1 MRSASR
7 SLVTLSLFAV
17 LLTPSASFADDPIV
31 KVECLCVS
39 QGKGMAEGMTAR
51 TIDLNSDEMKAVIR
65 NELVFI
71 LSPSEPPG
79 EVQKRACDR
88 LTEMVHAARTP
99 YVPSTTPVRLELGLV
114 TKMKPGDDYKT
125 SLGGFTKP

>member
-1 MRSASR
+1 
-7 SLVTLSLFAV
+7 
-17 LLTPSASFADDPIV
+17 
-31 KVECLCVS
+31 
-39 QGKGMAEGMTAR
+39 MAEGMTAR

-65 NELVFI
+65 NELVLI

-88 LTEMVHAARTP
+88 LTEIVHAARTP

-125 SLGGFTKP
+125 SFSGFTKPRASPRRSSAGRRDQRLIFLKDQTVCRYPSLSVR